1 MHVRDKEETHD
12 EGRKNILREWS
23 RKHAIQNTVTQTMM
37 VFLNIRKLRPG
48 TDGNLT

>member
-1 MHVRDKEETHD
+1 MKRHVD
-12 EGRKNILREWS
+12 EKYEILREWS
-23 RKHAIQNTVTQTMM
+23 GKHAIQNTVTQTMM